1 MVLSNSIMR
10 EAKLRPQEADIKIR
24 VNEQQ
29 NILVASTPYQSTA
42 SALSKIQKLT
52 IGETTYAIASYG
64 ISPDNSCRGVI
75 HSREKE
81 ATNEEL
87 LEAISAPGYEP
98 LTCRRFGDSDTILI
112 TFIGKKVPFLIYVG
126 GVETRCF
133 LYKRTVA
140 YCYVCHQTGH
150 RADVCPYPPDVPTCK
165 DCEAL
170 LTAEPHECKP
180 KCSLCSGEHRTA
192 SKACPGRFLPPVNRR
207 KEQTSIGRRRPR
219 TPSGQRGDP
228 SSRSSAARSRSRSY
242 PRLTQDRRRRSSRS
256 RSRSKTRGR
265 TPSTQERIETQQS
278 TQAIHKA
285 GGQPL
290 LIMGDFNAAHQLWGY
305 AYSNKRGNALHAL
318 IANNDLT
325 LLTNPASH
333 TRMGNSVTNDTSPD
347 LTITSHI
354 PHADWEHLGEYLGSD
369 HAILATTIYGA
380 EYKVKVG
387 KARLTDWTK
396 LRDER
401 EKRLKTTD
409 HPPLTLQEWVSR
421 LVQDVQTHTKNI
433 ETSTTTP
440 CVDTRLL
447 HLWEARRSLIKR
459 WKKQKLNR
467 KLKKRIARLTEDA
480 AQYASELCKENW
492 LSLCDG
498 MCDTL
503 STYKTWKLLRYLID
517 PAKSKTTSQHTM
529 DKVIHQHVGD
539 TRHLLATLKTR
550 YLPTHPTEP
559 LPPYSGSPNPL
570 LDEDIHLHEVTDALA
585 KIRRNTAPGLDKVT
599 NKALANLDNPSLLEL
614 TDHLNDIWQ
623 TGILPE
629 DWKTA
634 EVKLIP
640 KPNKP
645 PSTDNLRPISL
656 TSCAGKLLE
665 HIVLNRLQSYLE
677 DHDKLPVTM
686 FGFRSHLSTQDVLLQ
701 LKEEVMLPATRNSP
715 TAILALDL
723 KGAFDNVKHTA
734 ILSQLNTLDCGH
746 RTYQYIKDFLSGRRA
761 ILKVGDLATDPVL
774 LGSRGTPQGAVLS
787 PLIFTIAVIGLP
799 ALLDSIPGVHHG
811 IYADDITI
819 WSGTGSFGEIE
830 ERLQTAATAVSDYA
844 KSCGLECAPQKS
856 ELLLVSPRKKGSLD
870 PPNVTI
876 CMEGHIIVPSP
887 HIKILG
893 PDALQRGWS

>member
-1 MVLSNSIMR
+1 MESAAACSSVDQNHQPHTANAEEEENDMRMLQDPPSTTGDDENDMAPWIKVTSRAIRRKTRASLATQTLNLSPPKPALRPSRLVLKAKPTPLPADDFKLAIRPRNGLVLSKLSMFAPGQETPQFEVPVPLQDLRKDDEHPGTNRNSAIY
-10 EAKLRPQEADIKIR
+10 A
-24 VNEQQ
+24 
-29 NILVASTPYQSTA
+29 ASTS
-42 SALSKIQKLT
+42 
-52 IGETTYAIASYG
+52 
-64 ISPDNSCRGVI
+64 
-75 HSREKE
+75 
-81 ATNEEL
+81 
-87 LEAISAPGYEP
+87 
-98 LTCRRFGDSDTILI
+98 
-112 TFIGKKVPFLIYVG
+112 
-126 GVETRCF
+126 
-133 LYKRTVA
+133 
-140 YCYVCHQTGH
+140 
-150 RADVCPYPPDVPTCK
+150 PPDVISLQETNSPARLPGYVTYGEDTGKNLHTLVSKRINAIQHALQQTEQLGILLELIPRAKKHAHSLFILNMYCRPKCK
-165 DCEAL
+165 DPCVQNVL
-170 LTAEPHECKP
+170 L
-180 KCSLCSGEHRTA
+180 
-192 SKACPGRFLPPVNRR
+192 
-207 KEQTSIGRRRPR
+207 
-219 TPSGQRGDP
+219 
-228 SSRSSAARSRSRSY
+228 
-242 PRLTQDRRRRSSRS
+242 
-256 RSRSKTRGR
+256 
-265 TPSTQERIETQQS
+265 
-278 TQAIHKA
+278 QAIHKA
-285 GGQPL
+285 GSQPL

-305 AYSNKRGNALHAL
+305 AYSNKHGNALHAL

-333 TRMGNSVTNDTSPD
+333 TRMGNRVTNDTSPD

-380 EYKVKVG
+380 EYKVKLG
-387 KARLTDWTK
+387 KAGLTDWTK

-409 HPPLTLQEWVSR
+409 HSRLTL
-421 LVQDVQTHTKNI
+421 QDVQTHTTNI

-440 CVDTRLL
+440 YVGIRLL

-498 MCDTL
+498 MCGTL
-503 STYKTWKLLRYLID
+503 STYKTWKLIRYLID

-529 DKVIHQHVGD
+529 GKVIHQHVGD

-570 LDEDIHLHEVTDALA
+570 LDEEIHLHEVTDALA
-585 KIRRNTAPGLDKVT
+585 KIRRNTAPGLDQVT

-614 TDHLNDIWQ
+614 TDHLNDIWR

-645 PSTDNLRPISL
+645 PNTDNLRPISL

-665 HIVLNRLQSYLE
+665 HIVLNRLQSYIE

-787 PLIFTIAVIGLP
+787 PLIFTIALIGLP
-799 ALLDSIPGVHHG
+799 VLLDSIPGVHHG
-811 IYADDITI
+811 TYADDITI

-830 ERLQTAATAVSDYA
+830 ERLQTAADAVSDYA
-844 KSCGLECAPQKS
+844 KSCGLQCAPQKS
-856 ELLLVSPRKKGSLD
+856 ELLLISPRKKGSLD
-870 PPNVTI
+870 PANVTI
-876 CMEGHIIVPSP
+876 SMEGHIIVPSP
-887 HIKILG
+887 PIKILG
-893 PDALQRGWS
+893 MTFQADRANTILINKLKHTMCV